1 MSTHDPR
8 PADPHSGAR
17 LTALEQQLHD
27 RIVAATAARR
37 EPRVAARR
45 LGGSGAERDR

>member
-1 MSTHDPR
+1 MSTDQPRDPQGT
-8 PADPHSGAR
+8 AL

-37 EPRVAARR
+37 EPGLRR
-45 LGGSGAERDR
+45 GTAPQVPRSG